1 MKTTRV
7 PLAIIGLL
15 VGVAIFPPGT
25 TSVSASLGRSGF
37 LQVDKECSEYKGQ
50 SGQFCTITSS
60 NISEITP
67 GSKVVYTQPAGI
79 PAGVLDSN
87 VLLDAGH
94 GSRAIGRCTLDLA
107 TGLGLCTF
115 SDGTGSFAGFH
126 ARVDVT
132 PPKDQTDDWHWR
144 GTYRFKE
151 GVTSHPRDKSHEK

>member
-7 PLAIIGLL
+7 PLAILGLL
-15 VGVAIFPPGT
+15 VGGAILVRGT
-25 TSVSASLGRSGF
+25 TSVSASFGSSGF
-37 LQVDKECSEYKGQ
+37 LQVDKECSEYNGQ
-50 SGQFCTITSS
+50 PGSFCTITSS

-67 GSKVVYTQPAGI
+67 GSKVFYTQPLGI
-79 PAGVLDSN
+79 PAGVVDSN
-87 VLLDAGH
+87 VVLDAGD

-132 PPKDQTDDWHWR
+132 PPRDASDDWHWR
-144 GTYRFKE
+144 GTYGFSRKGFVGQK
-151 GVTSHPRDKSHEK
+151 P